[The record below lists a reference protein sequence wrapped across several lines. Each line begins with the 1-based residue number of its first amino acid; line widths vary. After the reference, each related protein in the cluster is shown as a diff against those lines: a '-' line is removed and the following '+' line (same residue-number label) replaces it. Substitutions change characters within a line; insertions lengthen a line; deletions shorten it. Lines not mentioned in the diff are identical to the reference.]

1 VRDDTHFGPKTLRV
15 VRMRGDEA
23 DQRPVLVVEEV
34 T

>member
-15 VRMRGDEA
+15 GMRGDEA